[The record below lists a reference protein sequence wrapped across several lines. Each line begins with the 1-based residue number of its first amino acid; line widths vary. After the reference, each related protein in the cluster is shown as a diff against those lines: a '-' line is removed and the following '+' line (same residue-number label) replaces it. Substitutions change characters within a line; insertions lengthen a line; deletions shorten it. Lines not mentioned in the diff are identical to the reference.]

1 MPVFWASLEALNWCF
16 LSSALMLEANVVFIS
31 SILAYRCYSLR
42 LYGGVQGKLQVF
54 SMY

>member
-1 MPVFWASLEALNWCF
+1 MPVFLASLDALNWCF

-31 SILAYRCYSLR
+31 NVLACRGYSLR
-42 LYGGVQGKLQVF
+42 LYGGVQVKLQVF